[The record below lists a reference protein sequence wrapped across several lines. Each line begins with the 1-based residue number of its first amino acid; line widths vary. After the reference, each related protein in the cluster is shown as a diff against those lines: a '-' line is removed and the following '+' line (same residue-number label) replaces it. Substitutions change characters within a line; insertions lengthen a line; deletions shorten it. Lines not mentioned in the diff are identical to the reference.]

1 MTLPLLLAVVTVL
14 ALAAVAAWHRRVDLR
29 RQRDVVQERVRMQ
42 QRAADAPPL
51 QVPVIDLAKC
61 LGCGTCVRECPENGV
76 LGLVHGQAAVVN
88 AAACVGHAKCVS
100 ECPVGAVTLSRGD
113 LQARSDVPVLTDE
126 LQAVDQDGLFLVGE
140 ITARSLIRV
149 AAEQGAAVAATIGQ
163 RLAASPARAAGV
175 HDAVVVGA
183 GPGGFACALGLAAS
197 GRDFVLLDQETTIGG
212 TVAKYPRK
220 KLVLTDDVALPG
232 HGVLPQREY
241 AKEELIALW
250 QQLAAKHR
258 LPFRG
263 GVAFDR
269 VERAPDGTFVVHT
282 DGGTLRARHV
292 VLAVGRRGTP
302 RRLGVPGE
310 ELPHVAYGLLD
321 AAAYTDSHCVVV
333 GGGDSAVETAL
344 ALAEQSGNHV
354 TIVYRQDA
362 FFRLR
367 GKNQERIDEALAAGR
382 VEALFRAEVTA
393 IARDHVAVQQ
403 HAHAAEVAVG
413 ANGGAGGGDGD
424 RVALQLRAECVF
436 VHAGG
441 VAPFAQLEKSGV
453 SFDPAKRPQP
463 LTKEPGAPEPL
474 GSGPLGNGLLP
485 ALLAGLAMALAVLA
499 FVLWH
504 GDYYLRSAAQRAAD
518 PKHALLR
525 SDRSLGLWFG
535 LAAVGA
541 VLANL
546 AYLARRQQWFGLRF
560 GQLSTWMTTH
570 VATGTGAVLLAM
582 LHAAMAPKQTIGG
595 FAFWALVVLLV
606 TGAVGRWFYAWLP
619 RSANGRE
626 LELDK
631 LRGELL
637 AARAR
642 PGDPFARTAHDEV
655 LALLERRQW
664 RSTWIGRVLAL
675 VGLQWDLW
683 RTERRLRR
691 RGADAGASPE
701 AIAAALVQAREVH
714 AAAVAMAHL
723 EDLRALLGTWRWLH
737 RWLALLM
744 VLLTLVHVAVAVM
757 HGAFAGGGGL

>member
-61 LGCGTCVRECPENGV
+61 LGCGTCVRECPESGV
-76 LGLVHGQAAVVN
+76 LGLVHGQAAVIN

-100 ECPVGAVTLSRGD
+100 ECPVGAVTLSQGD

-149 AAEQGAAVAATIGQ
+149 AAEQGAAVAATIER

-183 GPGGFACALGLAAS
+183 GPGGLACAMGLAAS

-212 TVAKYPRK
+212 TVAKYPRR

-232 HGVLPQREY
+232 HGVLPRREY

-269 VERAPDGTFVVHT
+269 VERADDGTFVVHS
-282 DGGTLRARHV
+282 DAGTLRARHV

-344 ALAEQSGNHV
+344 ALAEQPGNHV
-354 TIVYRQDA
+354 TLVYRQDA

-393 IARDHVAVQQ
+393 IAHDHVAVQQ
-403 HAHAAEVAVG
+403 HAHAGDAG
-413 ANGGAGGGDGD
+413 ANPAGQGG
-424 RVALQLRAECVF
+424 RVALQLRADCVF

-441 VAPFAQLEKSGV
+441 VAPFAQLAKSGV
-453 SFDPAKRPQP
+453 SFDPSKRAQLPAKTPS
-463 LTKEPGAPEPL
+463 APEAA
-474 GSGPLGNGLLP
+474 GNGLLP
-485 ALLAGLAMALAVLA
+485 ALLAGLAMALVALA

-535 LAAVGA
+535 LTAVGA

-546 AYLARRQQWFGLRF
+546 LYLARRQQWFGLRF

-595 FAFWALVVLLV
+595 FAFWALVVLLA

-631 LRGELL
+631 LRSELL
-637 AARAR
+637 AARSR
-642 PGDPFARTAHDEV
+642 PGDSFARTAHDEV

-664 RSTWIGRVLAL
+664 RSTWFGRVLAL

-683 RTERRLRR
+683 CTERRLRR
-691 RGADAGASPE
+691 RGAEAGAAPD

-744 VLLTLVHVAVAVM
+744 VLLMLVHVAVAVM

>member
-88 AAACVGHAKCVS
+88 AAACVGHGKCVS

-113 LQARSDVPVLTDE
+113 LQARTDVPVLTDE

-149 AAEQGAAVAATIGQ
+149 AAEQGAAVAATIGR
-163 RLAASPARAAGV
+163 RLAAGPARQAGV

-183 GPGGFACALGLAAS
+183 GPGGFACALGLAAK
-197 GRDFVLLDQETTIGG
+197 GCDFVLLDQETTIGG
-212 TVAKYPRK
+212 TVAKYPRR

-269 VERAPDGTFVVHT
+269 VERAGDGTFVVHT

-310 ELPHVAYGLLD
+310 DLPHVAYGLLD

-333 GGGDSAVETAL
+333 GGGDSAIETAL
-344 ALAEQSGNHV
+344 ALAEQPGNHV

-367 GKNQERIDEALAAGR
+367 GKNQERLDEALAAGR
-382 VEALFRAEVTA
+382 VEARFRAEVTA

-403 HAHAAEVAVG
+403 HAHALEVATG
-413 ANGGAGGGDGD
+413 ATGGTAAGGDSG
-424 RVALQLRAECVF
+424 RVALQLRADCVF

-441 VAPFAQLEKSGV
+441 VAPFAQLAKSGV
-453 SFDPAKRPQP
+453 SFDPSKRANLP
-463 LTKEPGAPEPL
+463 TKGPAAPEPA
-474 GSGPLGNGLLP
+474 GNGLLP

-582 LHAAMAPKQTIGG
+582 LHAAMAPRQTIGG

-631 LRGELL
+631 LRSELM
-637 AARAR
+637 AARGR
-642 PGDPFARTAHDEV
+642 PGDAFARTAHDEV

-664 RSTWIGRVLAL
+664 RSTWFGRVLAL

-691 RGADAGASPE
+691 RGAEAGASRE

-744 VLLTLVHVAVAVM
+744 VLLVLVHVAVAVM